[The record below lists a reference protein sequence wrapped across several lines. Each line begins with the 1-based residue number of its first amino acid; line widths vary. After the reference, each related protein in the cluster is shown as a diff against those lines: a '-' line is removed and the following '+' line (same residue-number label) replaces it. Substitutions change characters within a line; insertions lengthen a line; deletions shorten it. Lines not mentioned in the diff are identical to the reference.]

1 MIDRSTRRYEV
12 AKEVLPW
19 MLEQL
24 SGTAQVTDSK
34 LRQLACAAAVETADM
49 LIAELEKDESR

>member
-1 MIDRSTRRYEV
+1 MDDRSTRRYEV

-24 SGTAQVTDSK
+24 SSTAMVTDSK
-34 LRQLACAAAVETADM
+34 KRQLACAAAVETAD
-49 LIAELEKDESR
+49 LLLDELEKEEK